1 MQNQIYCKEC
11 GNKSN
16 EFDKFCKSCG
26 FEFNI
31 KILEEEPKNSDE
43 ENPVTITDIDRPIL
57 ASRSKRLIAKIIDF
71 VLLFIAILI
80 PAFTVQI
87 ILGGGEPVL
96 AALIGAIL
104 FTIYQ
109 YYLLSTLS
117 QTLGK
122 KYMNIII
129 IKKDGSSGGFV
140 TNIVLRDW
148 IIGIIGILPIIGWLV
163 KTIDIL
169 FIFRNDRRCIHDMIA
184 NTMVIIN
191 NNTNEGNEL
200 K

>member
-11 GNKSN
+11 GIKSN

-31 KILEEEPKNSDE
+31 KILEEDPKISDE
-43 ENPVTITDIDRPIL
+43 ENPLTIDDVDEFIL

-80 PAFTVQI
+80 PALTVQI

-96 AALIGAIL
+96 AALIGAIV
-104 FTIYQ
+104 FAIYQ
-109 YYLLSTLS
+109 YYLLSTIS

-129 IKKDGSSGGFV
+129 VKKDRSSGGFV
-140 TNIVLRDW
+140 TNVVLREW
-148 IIGIIGILPIIGWLV
+148 IIGIIGLFPLIGWLV
-163 KTIDIL
+163 KIVDML

-191 NNTNEGNEL
+191 NNTNERNDL

>member
-11 GNKSN
+11 GIKSN

-31 KILEEEPKNSDE
+31 KILEEDSKISDE
-43 ENPVTITDIDRPIL
+43 ENPLTIDDVDEFIL

-80 PAFTVQI
+80 PALTVQI

-96 AALIGAIL
+96 AALIGAIV
-104 FTIYQ
+104 FAIYQ
-109 YYLLSTLS
+109 YYLLSTIS

-129 IKKDGSSGGFV
+129 VKKDRSYGGFV
-140 TNIVLRDW
+140 TNVVLREW
-148 IIGIIGILPIIGWLV
+148 IIGIIGLFPLIGWLV
-163 KTIDIL
+163 KIVDML

-191 NNTNEGNEL
+191 NNTNERNNL

>member
-11 GNKSN
+11 GIKSN

-31 KILEEEPKNSDE
+31 KILEEDSKISDE
-43 ENPVTITDIDRPIL
+43 ENPLTIDDVDEFIL

-80 PAFTVQI
+80 PALTVQI

-96 AALIGAIL
+96 AALIGAIV
-104 FTIYQ
+104 FAIYQ
-109 YYLLSTLS
+109 YYLLSTIS

-129 IKKDGSSGGFV
+129 VKKDRSSGGFV
-140 TNIVLRDW
+140 TNVVLREW
-148 IIGIIGILPIIGWLV
+148 IIGIIGLFPLIGWLV
-163 KTIDIL
+163 KIVDML

-191 NNTNEGNEL
+191 NNTNERNNL

>member
-11 GNKSN
+11 GIKSN

-31 KILEEEPKNSDE
+31 KILEEDSKISDE
-43 ENPVTITDIDRPIL
+43 ENPLTIDDVDEFIL

-80 PAFTVQI
+80 PALTVQI

-96 AALIGAIL
+96 AALIGAIV
-104 FTIYQ
+104 FAIYQ
-109 YYLLSTLS
+109 YYLLSTIS

-129 IKKDGSSGGFV
+129 VKKDRSSGGFV
-140 TNIVLRDW
+140 TNVVLREW
-148 IIGIIGILPIIGWLV
+148 IIGIIGLFPLIGWLV
-163 KTIDIL
+163 KIVDML

-191 NNTNEGNEL
+191 NNTNERNDL

>member
-11 GNKSN
+11 GSKSN

-31 KILEEEPKNSDE
+31 KILEEDPKISDE
-43 ENPVTITDIDRPIL
+43 ENPLTIDDVDEFIL

-80 PAFTVQI
+80 PALTVQI

-96 AALIGAIL
+96 AALIGAIV
-104 FTIYQ
+104 FAIYQ
-109 YYLLSTLS
+109 YYLLSTIS

-129 IKKDGSSGGFV
+129 VKKDRSSGGFV
-140 TNIVLRDW
+140 TNVVLREW
-148 IIGIIGILPIIGWLV
+148 IIGIIGLFPLIGWLV
-163 KTIDIL
+163 KIVDML

-191 NNTNEGNEL
+191 NNTNERNNL

>member
-11 GNKSN
+11 GIKSN

-31 KILEEEPKNSDE
+31 KILEEDSKISDE
-43 ENPVTITDIDRPIL
+43 ENPLTIDDVDEFIL

-80 PAFTVQI
+80 PALTVQI

-96 AALIGAIL
+96 AALIGAIV
-104 FTIYQ
+104 FAIYQ
-109 YYLLSTLS
+109 YYLLSTIS

-129 IKKDGSSGGFV
+129 KQ
-140 TNIVLRDW
+140 NL
-148 IIGIIGILPIIGWLV
+148 
-163 KTIDIL
+163 
-169 FIFRNDRRCIHDMIA
+169 
-184 NTMVIIN
+184 
-191 NNTNEGNEL
+191 
-200 K
+200 

>member
-11 GNKSN
+11 GIKSN

-31 KILEEEPKNSDE
+31 KILEEDSKISDE
-43 ENPVTITDIDRPIL
+43 ENPLTIDDVDEFIP

-80 PAFTVQI
+80 PALTVQI

-96 AALIGAIL
+96 AALIGAIV
-104 FTIYQ
+104 FAIYQ
-109 YYLLSTLS
+109 YYLLSTIS

-129 IKKDGSSGGFV
+129 VKKDRSYGGFV
-140 TNIVLRDW
+140 TNVVLREW
-148 IIGIIGILPIIGWLV
+148 IIGIIGLFPLIGWLV
-163 KTIDIL
+163 KIVDML

-191 NNTNEGNEL
+191 NNTNERNDL